1 MLKTHNV
8 PSPSW
13 EDARERGMAQRCS
26 LWHSPAQPGRTGPLA
41 LQPLGS
47 SAPRLINPSAHHSPR
62 PIIPSPHYPL
72 SSLPPRLTAPSAHRS
87 LSALS
92 PCPLVP
98 SAAELSQTD
107 MLHPATAAEGISLS
121 FQAQRGQP
129 GPTAAVLTVCPSR
142 TPRALL
148 LWKSPA

>member
-1 MLKTHNV
+1 MCLLLHGRTPGSAGWPSAARSGTAQ
-8 PSPSW
+8 PSPAGPAPW
-13 EDARERGMAQRCS
+13 
-26 LWHSPAQPGRTGPLA
+26 LFSPSAH
-41 LQPLGS
+41 QPLGPPS
-47 SAPRLINPSAHHSPR
+47 PRPTIPSAHHPLGPSSPR
-62 PIIPSPHYPL
+62 LIIPSAHCPL
-72 SSLPPRLTAPSAHRS
+72 GSLPPQLIGPSAH
-87 LSALS
+87 
-92 PCPLVP
+92 CPLVP

>member
-47 SAPRLINPSAHHSPR
+47 SAPRLINPSAHHPLGPSSPR
-62 PIIPSPHYPL
+62 LTIPSAHCPL
-72 SSLPPRLTAPSAHRS
+72 GSLPPQLISPSVH
-87 LSALS
+87 
-92 PCPLVP
+92 CPLVP

-129 GPTAAVLTVCPSR
+129 GPTAAVLTVRPSR

>member
-26 LWHSPAQPGRTGPLA
+26 LWHSPAQPGRTGSLA
-41 LQPLGS
+41 LRPLGS
-47 SAPRLINPSAHHSPR
+47 SAPQPTIPPAHHPLGPSSPRLIIPSAHC
-62 PIIPSPHYPL
+62 PL
-72 SSLPPRLTAPSAHRS
+72 GSLPPQLIGPSAH
-87 LSALS
+87 
-92 PCPLVP
+92 CPLVP